1 MLDRL
6 LQIDTELLIFLN
18 NLGSEQWDSFWFF
31 LTNQFSWS
39 PLFAFLL
46 FLMFK
51 KFGWKNGVLLLL
63 FLIVL
68 ITFSDQFTNLI
79 KNTFERLRPCNTE
92 GVIEQIRNFNYKPS
106 SYSFYSGHA
115 ASSMTFSFF
124 VILLLKSHFKY
135 IWVLLLFPL
144 LFGYSRIYLGVH
156 YPLDIVS
163 GYFAGIFFGYLFF
176 LLQKKLKLT
185 SRFLK
190 KASI

>member
-1 MLDRL
+1 LLDRL

>member
-1 MLDRL
+1 LLDPL

-46 FLMFK
+46 FLIFK
-51 KFGWKNGVLLLL
+51 KFGWKNGILLLL

>member
-1 MLDRL
+1 LLDRL

-18 NLGSEQWDSFWFF
+18 NLGSEQWDNFWFS

-46 FLMFK
+46 FLIFK
-51 KFGWKNGVLLLL
+51 KFGWKNGVLMLL
-63 FLIVL
+63 FLVVL

-92 GVIEQIRNFNYKPS
+92 GVIQQIRHFNYKPS

-124 VILLLKSHFKY
+124 IILLLKSYYKR
-135 IWVLLLFPL
+135 IWFLMLFPL

-156 YPLDIVS
+156 YPLDITV
-163 GYFAGIFFGYLFF
+163 GYIAGLFFGYLFY
-176 LLQKKLKLT
+176 LLQKKFKLT
-185 SRFLK
+185 SKFSK
-190 KASI
+190 KITV